1 MAPVSGKD
9 VTGVRVIVVSVVFSI
24 LAIIAVGGRVWARRL
39 RKAGTQLSDHLAF
52 LALAFTLALN
62 ATYITGVISGGTG
75 QHMGSV
81 SHTEDVVLAKASHMF
96 ASLPHLTKSEQC
108 FLAGSVLWALAI
120 ACIKLSILAFYISIF
135 RVPIFVA
142 SAYVIA
148 ALSISLMVAVIFA
161 TMLTCRPLSYN
172 WDRSGKGT
180 CGHTTAFYLGGGI
193 VTVLIDV
200 SIVVLPMPM
209 LWSLQV
215 LHKMFRLVR
224 RIC

>member
-1 MAPVSGKD
+1 M
-9 VTGVRVIVVSVVFSI
+9 GVRLIVVGVVFSI
-24 LAIIAVGGRVWARRL
+24 LAIIAIGGRVWARRL
-39 RKAGTQLSDHLAF
+39 KKAGTQLNDYLAF

-62 ATYITGVISGGTG
+62 ATCITGAFSGGAG
-75 QHMGSV
+75 QHTESV
-81 SHTEDVVLAKASHMF
+81 SLTEDVVLAKVSHMF
-96 ASLPHLTKSEQC
+96 TDLQHLTKSKQC
-108 FLAGSVLWALAI
+108 FLAAGVLWALSI

-148 ALSISLMVAVIFA
+148 ALSISLMVAVAFA
-161 TMLTCRPLSYN
+161 NMLICRPLSYN

-180 CGHTTAFYLGGGI
+180 CGNMTAFYLGSSI
-193 VTVLIDV
+193 ANLLIDV
-200 SIVVLPMPM
+200 SVVVLPMPM

-215 LHKMFRLVR
+215 LHKRFRLVR